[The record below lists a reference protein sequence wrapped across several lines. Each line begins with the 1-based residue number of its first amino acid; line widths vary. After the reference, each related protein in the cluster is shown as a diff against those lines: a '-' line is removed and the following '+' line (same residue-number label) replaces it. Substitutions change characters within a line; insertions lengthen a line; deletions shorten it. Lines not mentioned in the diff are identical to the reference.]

1 MYLQVSDWAA
11 PSQRSWGGSSRT
23 VDTAWPGATQTA
35 PPLAKARRM
44 LVDEKRL
51 TGASVR
57 ESTQDDTP
65 SLAGVARV
73 RVEDAVTSS
82 RSAALDRG
90 IQEAV
95 PPLVD
100 RVQSSDRVDL
110 SSVQGTETRPSR
122 MAESFEKRL
131 DYLMD
136 SLVMNAST
144 PRPST
149 GAAGAARCAISCL
162 LCFLHPRLHIVSI
175 ACNDWC
181 SAVVPVFVLC
191 RTGVR
196 QSSA

>member
-1 MYLQVSDWAA
+1 
-11 PSQRSWGGSSRT
+11 
-23 VDTAWPGATQTA
+23 
-35 PPLAKARRM
+35 M

-51 TGASVR
+51 TGASVS

-82 RSAALDRG
+82 RSAHGSAALDRE

-149 GAAGAARCAISCL
+149 GAAEAARCAISCL

-191 RTGVR
+191 LAGVR